1 MTIFYKFNRHL
12 VLHKQPVSLVSFVDK
27 YEHDSFLFRQVNEL
41 FDYDNENGLLIWKVK
56 RKGTNGLGCT
66 AGSVDKR
73 SNRRVV
79 TIDGKNY
86 KHARLVYLYH
96 FGYLANFHIDH
107 IDRNVVNDRI
117 ENLRAVT
124 ISQNNTNKL
133 GKLVYDNPNGSF
145 SVKLRIQGKFK
156 HLGTFSCKTHTA
168 KLAQLSH
175 AIVHAEYS
183 PYHWD
188 ILAGVHSSNLIARNQ
203 GA

>member
-156 HLGTFSCKTHTA
+156 HIGTFKCQRRATDIA
-168 KLAQLSH
+168 KLSH
-175 AIVHAEYS
+175 AIVNAEYS
-183 PYHWD
+183 PYHWEM
-188 ILAGVHSSNLIARNQ
+188 LASNSNDTLMGVIQ
-203 GA
+203 